1 MLNIELIDTLYA
13 GLTKE
18 QKDDLIVK
26 LFKRSKQTMNY
37 FRRTKDISLSKLEI
51 LADYFHMPLDYF
63 RVESNFKFNNVN
75 GSNNYVGNVS
85 VGTNLLIENEALRRD
100 NCRLQEMLVAKDQ
113 VIEAH
118 EKTIKA
124 LESHISI

>member
-1 MLNIELIDTLYA
+1 MLNIDLIDNLYA
-13 GLTKE
+13 GLSKE
-18 QKDDLIVK
+18 QKDDLIIR

-37 FRRTKDISLSKLEI
+37 FRRTKDISMSKLEI

-63 RVESNFKFNNVN
+63 RIESNFKFNNVT

-85 VGTNLLIENEALRRD
+85 VGTNLLIENEALRKD
-100 NCRLQEMLVAKDQ
+100 NSRLQEMLDAKDK

>member
-1 MLNIELIDTLYA
+1 MLNIDLIDNLYA
-13 GLTKE
+13 GLYKE
-18 QKDDLIVK
+18 QKDDLIIR

-37 FRRTKDISLSKLEI
+37 FRRTKDISMSKLEI
-51 LADYFHMPLDYF
+51 LADYFYMPLDYF
-63 RVESNFKFNNVN
+63 RIESNFKFNNVN

-85 VGTNLLIENEALRRD
+85 VGTNLLIENEALRKD
-100 NCRLQEMLVAKDQ
+100 NSRLQEMLDAKDK

>member
-37 FRRTKDISLSKLEI
+37 FRRTKDISMSKLEI

>member
-1 MLNIELIDTLYA
+1 MLNIDLIDNLYA
-13 GLTKE
+13 GLSKE
-18 QKDDLIVK
+18 QKDDLIIR

-37 FRRTKDISLSKLEI
+37 FRRTKDISMSKLEI

-63 RVESNFKFNNVN
+63 RIESNFKFNNVN

-85 VGTNLLIENEALRRD
+85 VGTNLLIENEALRKD
-100 NCRLQEMLVAKDQ
+100 NSRLQEMLDAKDK

>member
-1 MLNIELIDTLYA
+1 
-13 GLTKE
+13 
-18 QKDDLIVK
+18 
-26 LFKRSKQTMNY
+26 MNY
-37 FRRTKDISLSKLEI
+37 FRRTKDISMSKLEI

-63 RVESNFKFNNVN
+63 RIESNFKFNNVN

-85 VGTNLLIENEALRRD
+85 VGTNLLIENEALRKD
-100 NCRLQEMLVAKDQ
+100 NSRLQEMLDAKDK